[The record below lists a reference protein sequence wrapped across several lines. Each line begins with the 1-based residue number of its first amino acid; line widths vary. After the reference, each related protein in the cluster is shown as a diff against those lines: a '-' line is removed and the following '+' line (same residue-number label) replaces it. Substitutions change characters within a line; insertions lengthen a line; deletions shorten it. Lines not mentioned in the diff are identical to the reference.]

1 MDLAVGRRVERER
14 LLEPRRGGRDGGRGG
29 VRQRQHASV
38 RLEGI
43 GATLDEV
50 VDLTQSCEREAGQEV
65 RLDEVEAQQA
75 LQAGQRLLLTLG
87 REVQVRLVIAR
98 LRLRKIGEA
107 REQRVDVG
115 CVATHRDV
123 EQGAL
128 PALLACVD
136 VGHLDEPR
144 SAVEQLLEDRDLVDG
159 RGDAYCGMLSASYG
173 IGLRR
178 LEPHIPEYPVGDPA
192 DVARML
198 GEFVPVARVVE
209 GVRHLKIF
217 SFGPRPFDF
226 LTCHAPIQPL
236 FDLGVEIMENSEL
249 DLYDIVQTE
258 RGSAEARRIAGQMTE
273 ELGAGN
279 TYPELPEKLA
289 ALEAALEKFMEAH
302 LGASCYAAFAN
313 KCWPAFEK
321 YFGHVPCYV
330 NGRLAAKGIPVA
342 CEADI
347 YGALSEYMVLAATGA
362 PPAILD
368 INNSVPKD
376 MYGAPDPAFGDYD
389 LTDLWMGFHCGNA
402 SPQCMVQP
410 ELKYQLIMHR
420 TLEPGKDPDI
430 TRGTLEG
437 RIHPG
442 PISVFRIQSSSDA
455 CLQAYVANGE
465 VLDVNPRSFGS
476 IGVFAVREMGR
487 FYRHVLIEK
496 RFPHHT
502 AIAFGHAGKTL
513 FAACRM
519 LGLEDVFYNRP
530 RGVPYPTENPF

>member
-1 MDLAVGRRVERER
+1 MKNIPDIKLGIVAVSRDCFPIELSQKRRNRVVAACRER
-14 LLEPRRGGRDGGRGG
+14 G
-29 VRQRQHASV
+29 VP
-38 RLEGI
+38 I
-43 GATLDEV
+43 
-50 VDLTQSCEREAGQEV
+50 
-65 RLDEVEAQQA
+65 VEIE
-75 LQAGQRLLLTLG
+75 TII
-87 REVQVRLVIAR
+87 EN
-98 LRLRKIGEA
+98 E
-107 REQRVDVG
+107 
-115 CVATHRDV
+115 RDV
-123 EQGAL
+123 LRAL
-128 PALLACVD
+128 EESREKGINALALYLGNFGPEGPIAMMAERFPGPVMLA
-136 VGHLDEPR
+136 
-144 SAVEQLLEDRDLVDG
+144 AAAEDSGRDLVDG